1 MVRFVLGTVV
11 GTGADGVAKIIGGQA
26 RHYSVQVD
34 DAQTLAGG
42 LVNEDVVDLGVVVG
56 DTQGDLSGSQLV
68 QQHMAVGLPGTDK
81 GFVST
86 LGLGCAGALAAA
98 AVLNL
103 LGATNTL
110 PTVGV
115 SMPFVSAGTTSL
127 VSSMVMTGI
136 VAHSSVKQKEE
147 NHEI

>member
-1 MVRFVLGTVV
+1 MLVLVV
-11 GTGADGVAKIIGGQA
+11 LVYIIFA
-26 RHYSVQVD
+26 
-34 DAQTLAGG
+34 LG
-42 LVNEDVVDLGVVVG
+42 LVN
-56 DTQGDLSGSQLV
+56 SGRS
-68 QQHMAVGLPGTDK
+68 K

-86 LGLGCAGALAAA
+86 LGLGSAGALAAA
-98 AVLNL
+98 AALNL

-110 PTVGV
+110 PAVGV

-127 VSSMVMTGI
+127 ISSMVMTGI